1 MASVEE
7 LKKATGYKSVDDH
20 VTSGMV
26 VGLGTGSTAY
36 YAVERLGQKLASG
49 ELTDI
54 VAIPT
59 SIRTKEQAESL
70 SIPLVSLDTHP
81 VLDVAIDGADEVDG
95 ALNLVKG
102 RGGALL
108 REKMV
113 EVSAK
118 KFVVIVDDTKLVPG
132 LGISGAM
139 PVEVTPFCVDFTVAR
154 LLKLESIAGCT
165 AKVRDDGGKP
175 YVTDND
181 NYIVDLYFTEPI
193 ADAVKA
199 GEEISS
205 LVGVVEHGLFLGM
218 TSEVIV
224 AGADGVKPPPLPP
237 STRRSRSSTAGD
249 DARTCAAPYEGPRM
263 TAAPAPTWM
272 ARSSAPPH
280 WAGTPDAASRA
291 TAASAAVAT
300 ASSVPG
306 AASFTATPAMAASV
320 ALGSGVPAAAAA
332 VVTYAPAGGAAGPA
346 GVSSLR
352 TATGGCVRLRGLAP
366 ATTYA
371 VRVVGLGG
379 EPLGAGRFVTAA
391 AADAPAGAGAPP
403 PAGGD
408 GVPAAAA
415 EAAAAA
421 TAAAPPAPLTELSRL
436 EFRVGVIRSVA
447 VHPDADGLYVEEVDV
462 GEAAPRTIV
471 SGLVAYQPA
480 EALDGRRVVVVANL
494 KPRVMRGIASAGM
507 LLCASDGDK
516 GVVEPL
522 SPPDGA
528 AVGDLVT
535 FNGHASAPVAPGNR
549 ASKAF
554 DRVVGGLRTNDEGV
568 AVYEAPG
575 GDAPPVPF
583 AVGGGVVVSP
593 SKLIG
598 TVS

>member
-1 MASVEE
+1 MAFLTPATLASAAAPAAAAVGARATAFRPATAAAAAGSVGRRARVAAGAARPGVTMASVEE

-49 ELTDI
+49 ELKDI

-154 LLKLESIAGCT
+154 LLQLGSIKGCT

-181 NYIVDLYFTEPI
+181 NYIVDLYFDEPI

-224 AGADGVKPPPLPP
+224 AGADGVK
-237 STRRSRSSTAGD
+237 
-249 DARTCAAPYEGPRM
+249 
-263 TAAPAPTWM
+263 
-272 ARSSAPPH
+272 
-280 WAGTPDAASRA
+280 
-291 TAASAAVAT
+291 
-300 ASSVPG
+300 
-306 AASFTATPAMAASV
+306 
-320 ALGSGVPAAAAA
+320 
-332 VVTYAPAGGAAGPA
+332 
-346 GVSSLR
+346 
-352 TATGGCVRLRGLAP
+352 
-366 ATTYA
+366 
-371 VRVVGLGG
+371 
-379 EPLGAGRFVTAA
+379 
-391 AADAPAGAGAPP
+391 
-403 PAGGD
+403 
-408 GVPAAAA
+408 
-415 EAAAAA
+415 
-421 TAAAPPAPLTELSRL
+421 
-436 EFRVGVIRSVA
+436 VI
-447 VHPDADGLYVEEVDV
+447 
-462 GEAAPRTIV
+462 
-471 SGLVAYQPA
+471 
-480 EALDGRRVVVVANL
+480 
-494 KPRVMRGIASAGM
+494 KP
-507 LLCASDGDK
+507 
-516 GVVEPL
+516 
-522 SPPDGA
+522 
-528 AVGDLVT
+528 
-535 FNGHASAPVAPGNR
+535 
-549 ASKAF
+549 
-554 DRVVGGLRTNDEGV
+554 
-568 AVYEAPG
+568 
-575 GDAPPVPF
+575 
-583 AVGGGVVVSP
+583 
-593 SKLIG
+593 
-598 TVS
+598 